1 MTLTL
6 KAEITVPKS
15 VRRKAGFRPGDRVEF
30 KVADRI
36 ITIVPKL
43 APDEEQDE
51 REIRDPKVRA
61 TIRKSYQDFL
71 AGREPAHRSPFWRTF
86 CAEREA
92 SQVIVTHDSTAFRG
106 SHYLPHDRL
115 SNKLRKGNRDFSAA
129 EKSAARVLSSNPYN
143 RSRQHNIKKLEDVPS
158 GDGQYRLALGRWRFR
173 YDIVGQAVWLHYCG
187 LRRED
192 TY

>member
-71 AGREPAHRSPFWRTF
+71 AGRSRPIEALFGERS
-86 CAEREA
+86 
-92 SQVIVTHDSTAFRG
+92 
-106 SHYLPHDRL
+106 
-115 SNKLRKGNRDFSAA
+115 
-129 EKSAARVLSSNPYN
+129 
-143 RSRQHNIKKLEDVPS
+143 VPS
-158 GDGQYRLALGRWRFR
+158 AK
-173 YDIVGQAVWLHYCG
+173 
-187 LRRED
+187 RRKLS
-192 TY
+192 